1 MTSSDLSYDVR
12 IWNVEVRAG
21 ARRTTYRVRWLVAGT
36 RFVEPFSTM
45 KLADS
50 FRAGLLQA
58 ASRGESFDRRTGRP
72 HSEAVASRAERR
84 WVDVAREFIDDRW
97 DDFSPRHRKSTVEG
111 LVTLTCALVGTSSN
125 QPDAA
130 VLREALT
137 RWEFNT
143 GARARSERPPR
154 EYAEALHWVAAASLP
169 IDQVGTTDGVRT
181 ALRAIGRKLDG
192 AKAAPATTIRKRAA
206 LSAVLNYAVESRYLG
221 HNPLFDVRRKRE
233 PVTDV
238 VDPRVV
244 VNPDQARALLRA
256 VEHIAPDLL
265 AYFATLYFAGAR
277 PAEARNLRQRDLT
290 LPASGWGR
298 ILLTGGYQEAGT
310 AWTDD
315 GTRGE
320 ERQLKHRATKAV
332 RPVPAHPDLV
342 AILAAHL
349 KHPGIGADGRLFVA
363 RTGRGGYP
371 MQPPFDTPV
380 SMSRVYRVWSLAREQ
395 ALTPEQVASPLAA
408 RPYDLRHACLSTWLA
423 AGVAPTQVA
432 EWAGHGVDVLLR
444 VYAKCLDNTEMAAME
459 RIEQALSDP
468 RSTPANRN
476 SGAYRARMAVESRF
490 QPDPTGQRRRAPD
503 QVFPQVGGPSL

>member
-12 IWNVEVRAG
+12 IWNVEVRSG
-21 ARRTTYRVRWLVAGT
+21 ARRTTYRVRWFVGASSFTEQFVT
-36 RFVEPFSTM
+36 R

-72 HSEAVASRAERR
+72 RSEAVLARADRR
-84 WVDVAREFIDDRW
+84 WVEVAREFIDDRW

-111 LVTLTCALVGTSSN
+111 LVTLTCALVTRSST

-130 VLREALT
+130 ILREALT
-137 RWEFNT
+137 RWEFNS
-143 GARARSERPPR
+143 GARTRSDAPSA
-154 EYAEALHWVAAASLP
+154 EYAQALRWIETTSLP
-169 IDQVGTTDGVRT
+169 IDDVGTTDGIRT

-192 AKAAPATTIRKRAA
+192 TKAAPATTVRKRAA
-206 LSAVLNYAVESRYLG
+206 LSAVLNYAVESGYLD
-221 HNPLFDVRRKRE
+221 HNPLADVRRKRE

-244 VNPDQARALLRA
+244 ANPDQARALLRA
-256 VEHIAPDLL
+256 VERIAPDLL
-265 AYFATLYFAGAR
+265 AFFATLYFAGAR
-277 PAEARNLRQRDLT
+277 PAEVRNLRQRDLT
-290 LPASGWGR
+290 LPVSGWGR

-310 AWTDD
+310 AWTDG

-320 ERQLKHRATKAV
+320 ERQLKHRAAKAV

-342 AILAAHL
+342 AIFAAHL
-349 KHPGIGADGRLFVA
+349 KHPGVGADGRLFVA

-371 MQPPFDTPV
+371 MQPPFDVPV

-395 ALTPEQVASPLAA
+395 AFTAEQVATPLAA

-444 VYAKCLDNTEMAAME
+444 VYAKCLDNTESVAME
-459 RIEQALSDP
+459 RIERALSTP
-468 RSTPANRN
+468 RNTAANRN
-476 SGAYRARMAVESRF
+476 SGAYRERMAVESRI
-490 QPDPTGQRRRAPD
+490 QPDLTGQRRRAPGPEY
-503 QVFPQVGGPSL
+503 PQVRGPSL